1 MSSTEDFI
9 LNWLNQTLNIQPSI
23 KNIPK
28 EFSNGYKFALLL
40 NTLNEIT
47 NEELIEF
54 NDSNNIKE
62 IKSNFKKIKTYFHTR
77 LNLYIREDEFNE
89 VINKDVSK
97 SVVILY
103 KIKNSVQKKKI
114 NFLEIKTSDIKL
126 TQEELNLKIQELMR
140 ETTKDNI
147 EDKEKEKEK
156 KVKEIKE
163 SPTPRKEVYNK
174 FTIRKMF
181 DGKSELN
188 PIESVS
194 SGLNKNKKLK
204 KNSDSNNDD
213 ENLNELNLEINDSNN
228 QTIGTNSENKNL
240 GNNNIK
246 TLENNSIQSNK
257 KLLPKIK
264 IKKNLKGNFKYINIT
279 DAKEKENDFFN
290 DYGMMK
296 INELRNKSKL
306 EELKK
311 LELKKEALKNINP
324 YEPKERYRIDF
335 IKKLNSP
342 IYKFTKSTGINV
354 SKKINPNY
362 NSYTKRYEYSKEYT
376 EIKKRAELN
385 KEILNIKKLINKDI
399 EEVKRSQKIYLRPLP
414 NPYSTRN
421 SHSKFNKVN
430 YLNQV
435 DLINI
440 EEYTSKKAKRY
451 SHIKQVYPYLR
462 NVVSSIIDLT
472 EDIYEYQQENE
483 KEVLDLEDFQKFI
496 ELFITNKQKKK
507 TVAITKSESI
517 DNINNIKKL
526 DPNTLKLKDEE
537 KFLIQDYINYIGIWD
552 KKKIIENEEKAIT
565 KFDIKKIKPEL
576 PQDYEPTKNEL
587 DDITIPYKLNDN
599 YLLGNTLLNLIET
612 KYNNLNDENHEN
624 KNDENININKWDYI
638 PYKISILGYPLSGR
652 KLIAENLGKKYP
664 NLKVYSIKKIFRE
677 YYTQYKDLTEKIEGN
692 PKYNNL
698 KPNQIEQMKEEK
710 QKKLEQFESIKNIL
724 QPFIDMIDEE
734 KKKKLESNI
743 SMYKSPRKSKRPSIT
758 KGKKSPLANEAASP
772 KKGEKNK
779 NVNQNEEVFIEENI
793 NEDLKKI
800 PSDELLFNLLK
811 YKIEKDFIKPQKE
824 DIEKEI
830 NEYQNKILNIKK
842 EIENCEKVK
851 AESNKPN
858 PKNDALINNLNQ
870 NLENMKSASIKGFI
884 LVDYP
889 SNINQSVL
897 LENYLTGYEDE
908 LQKPKTE
915 KDITINN
922 ISNFFDYK
930 IQPKENT
937 TIKKSGIDFVINL
950 KTNEKMVDQR
960 FQNIKYDPITDT
972 IYTDL
977 NEENNGKQNLDKKVM
992 ERLVNEVPYLT
1003 KENLEFY
1010 KEEYNNNISSIK
1022 LLYNKFGMYVDNND
1036 ELNIDD
1042 NDLNLNFNDKE
1053 IKKSYQEIELETFVE
1068 NKQIQNNN
1076 ENIDETNKNIKMNSP
1091 KKNEIKQETT
1101 KNDVDEK
1108 NLNKAINFISDEII
1122 NVLYKE
1128 KDKAD
1133 KIIFYSQNPEA
1144 DNNNQEDKGSSK
1156 RIRFE
1161 PDLKINEINDDKKK
1175 KVNINQSTISSKG
1188 NIGDS
1193 IFLSSML
1200 QNLDKVLNIISEFNI
1215 QYNNNL
1221 GKFIFLI
1228 NIQRNKIYQKLNS
1241 YQTIFRDFLNYKTNK
1256 KKLIHVFI
1264 NKYNEFFEK
1273 NNFFESDKAINEFNT
1288 DIEEISN
1295 DLWLLINEKEKK
1307 SIQEL
1312 NFIKNEGFMQ
1322 KELEKFHFNIK
1333 ELFLIETEKFI
1344 KMIKSI
1350 IYLYLYESKTHNKNI
1365 SEIKNLLE
1373 DQIDIDII
1381 FKDISPIII
1390 KDINIENLVS
1400 QIKANINI
1408 MFENS
1413 IHIIFSF
1420 ENVISKL
1427 IEEIK
1432 YLVMVSNKKF
1442 TKKSTIKYGPGSN
1455 NTSISLGQGN
1465 SPQTFHEKLLQI
1477 LQNEKNKYKYRV
1489 LYLKYFSK
1497 KYITI
1502 IFQTFQDIYNNLDQ
1516 WIITNVSLQNDALNS
1531 VISVFKTKL
1540 QERQIIDEKKDIDI
1554 IEMDEFEK
1562 SDDNLEEKGDD
1573 IKLKPIDNNSVIGG
1587 RVYNKLNI
1595 DYLIKD
1601 SFMDIKIEEISG
1613 NKGDKIFKIILP
1625 DDLDHNQLKE
1635 NDFYFDI
1642 NKFNAIYLKVK
1653 KYEIEPNIIGKDLF
1667 YEIFLKQYCIDKYD
1681 EYICEETKE
1690 FNFEKEE
1697 KISNRTNKKKKTRTK
1712 KEVIQK
1718 EEDETDTNN
1727 LTSNLNTKENLNLNN
1742 IGGICNAIKLLNTK
1756 QQSRIYSLY
1765 KINVEHKTENKNE
1778 ENKENKENEEN
1789 KENSNEE
1796 IKVYEIYLNTN
1807 EIFTILALIGCKVL
1821 NSIEEENIVKDLKEK
1836 LISNKYLSKKDFMEY
1851 NFWFEKDFE
1860 YQNHIIKSEEIIP
1873 KKSKKN
1879 TKDIINKISIKE
1891 FIFNLWKDENG
1902 NKMDFDKFINILKI
1916 NRYMTDIN
1924 AFKEEKYYNI
1934 IFES

>member
-9 LNWLNQTLNIQPSI
+9 LNWLNQTLKIQPSI

-28 EFSNGYKFALLL
+28 EFSNGYKFAILL

-47 NEELIEF
+47 NEELSEF
-54 NDSNNIKE
+54 SDSNNMKE
-62 IKSNFKKIKTYFHTR
+62 IKSNFKKIKTYFHTK
-77 LNLYIREDEFNE
+77 LNLDIREDEFNE

-97 SVVILY
+97 AFVILY

-140 ETTKDNI
+140 ETTKDNN
-147 EDKEKEKEK
+147 EDKEKEKKE
-156 KVKEIKE
+156 KEIKDKE
-163 SPTPRKEVYNK
+163 IFPTPRKEVYNK
-174 FTIRKMF
+174 YTIRKMF
-181 DGKSELN
+181 DGKNELN

-194 SGLNKNKKLK
+194 SGLNKNKILK
-204 KNSDSNNDD
+204 KYSSSNNDD
-213 ENLNELNLEINDSNN
+213 NLNELNLDINDSNN

-264 IKKNLKGNFKYINIT
+264 IKKSLKGSFNNINLT

-296 INELRNKSKL
+296 INELRNKLKND
-306 EELKK
+306 ELRKI
-311 LELKKEALKNINP
+311 EIQKEALKNINP

-335 IKKLNSP
+335 IKKINSP
-342 IYKFTKSTGINV
+342 LYKFSKSTGINL
-354 SKKINPNY
+354 SRKINPNY
-362 NSYTKRYEYSKEYT
+362 NSYTKRHEYAKEFT
-376 EIKKRAELN
+376 EIKKRNELN
-385 KEILNIKKLINKDI
+385 QELFNIKKLINKNI
-399 EEVKRSQKIYLRPLP
+399 EEVKKSQKIYLRPLP
-414 NPYSTRN
+414 NPYSPKNT
-421 SHSKFNKVN
+421 SSKFNKVN
-430 YLNQV
+430 FLNQV

-440 EEYTSKKAKRY
+440 EEYKSNKAKRY
-451 SHIKQVYPYLR
+451 LHIKQVYPYLR

-483 KEVLDLEDFQKFI
+483 KEVLELEDFQKFI

-507 TVAITKSESI
+507 VVTIKKSDSI

-526 DPNTLKLKDEE
+526 DPNSLNLKDEE
-537 KFLIQDYINYIGIWD
+537 KFLVQDYINYIGIWD

-612 KYNNLNDENHEN
+612 KFNNLNDENHETN
-624 KNDENININKWDYI
+624 KDESINLNKWDYI

-664 NLKVYSIKKIFRE
+664 NMKVYSIKKIFRE

-698 KPNQIEQMKEEK
+698 KPNQIEQLKEEK
-710 QKKLEQFESIKNIL
+710 QKKLEQFDSIAKIL
-724 QPFIDMIDEE
+724 QPFIDMINEE
-734 KKKKLESNI
+734 KKKKHESNAAI
-743 SMYKSPRKSKRPSIT
+743 NKSPRKSKRPSIT
-758 KGKKSPLANEAASP
+758 KGKKSGLTSEASSP
-772 KKGEKNK
+772 KKGDKNK
-779 NVNQNEEVFIEENI
+779 NVNQKEEDFIEENI

-800 PSDELLFNLLK
+800 PSDEILFNLLK
-811 YKIEKDFIKPQKE
+811 YTIEKDFIKPPKE
-824 DIEKEI
+824 DVEKEI

-858 PKNDALINNLNQ
+858 PKNDAQINNLNQ

-915 KDITINN
+915 KDITLNN

-930 IQPKENT
+930 IQPKENS

-1003 KENLEFY
+1003 KENMEFF
-1010 KEEYNNNISSIK
+1010 KEEYKNNISSIK

-1053 IKKSYQEIELETFVE
+1053 IKKSYQEIELDTFIE

-1076 ENIDETNKNIKMNSP
+1076 DYTNETNKNVKMNSP
-1091 KKNEIKQETT
+1091 KKNEVKQDTT
-1101 KNDVDEK
+1101 KNEVDEN
-1108 NLNKAINFISDEII
+1108 NLNKAINFISDKII

-1128 KDKAD
+1128 KDKLD
-1133 KIIFYSQNPEA
+1133 KKIFYSLNPEA
-1144 DNNNQEDKGSSK
+1144 NNNNQDDKGSTT
-1156 RIRFE
+1156 RIKFD

-1175 KVNINQSTISSKG
+1175 KVNINQSTIFPKG
-1188 NIGDS
+1188 NAGES
-1193 IFLSSML
+1193 IFLSSMIK
-1200 QNLDKVLNIISEFNI
+1200 NLDNVLNIVSDFNI

-1241 YQTIFRDFLNYKTNK
+1241 YQTTFRDFLNYKTTK

-1295 DLWLLINEKEKK
+1295 DLWLLINEKEKN

-1312 NFIKNEGFMQ
+1312 NYIKNEGFMQ

-1333 ELFLIETEKFI
+1333 ELFLIETQKFI
-1344 KMIKSI
+1344 KMIHSI

-1373 DQIDIDII
+1373 NQIDLDII
-1381 FKDISPIII
+1381 LKDTSPIII

-1400 QIKANINI
+1400 QILSNINI

-1413 IHIIFSF
+1413 IHVIFSF

-1432 YLVMVSNKKF
+1432 YLVMISNKKL
-1442 TKKSTIKYGPGSN
+1442 TKKSTLKLGPGSN
-1455 NTSISLGQGN
+1455 NTSISLGPGN
-1465 SPQTFHEKLLQI
+1465 TPQPLHEKLLQI
-1477 LQNEKNKYKYRV
+1477 IQNEKNKYKYRV
-1489 LYLKYFSK
+1489 LYLKYFAK

-1531 VISVFKTKL
+1531 VIAVFKSKL
-1540 QERQIIDEKKDIDI
+1540 QERQLIDEKKDIDI

-1587 RVYNKLNI
+1587 RIYNKLNI
-1595 DYLIKD
+1595 DYLIKN
-1601 SFMDIKIEEISG
+1601 SFMDIKIEEING
-1613 NKGDKIFKIILP
+1613 NNKGEKIYKMLLP
-1625 DDLDHNQLKE
+1625 DEFDQKQLKE

-1642 NKFNAIYLKVK
+1642 NKFNDIYLKVK
-1653 KYEIEPNIIGKDLF
+1653 KYEIEPNIISKDLF
-1667 YEIFLKQYCIDKYD
+1667 YEVFLKQYCIDKYE
-1681 EYICEETKE
+1681 EYECEEVKE
-1690 FNFEKEE
+1690 INIDKTE
-1697 KISNRTNKKKKTRTK
+1697 KINNRTNKKKRTRTK
-1712 KEVIQK
+1712 KEITQK
-1718 EEDETDTNN
+1718 EEDETDTNI

-1742 IGGICNAIKLLNTK
+1742 LGGICNAIKLLNTK
-1756 QQSRIYSLY
+1756 RQSKIYSLY
-1765 KINVEHKTENKNE
+1765 KINIEHKTENKSE
-1778 ENKENKENEEN
+1778 ENKENND
-1789 KENSNEE
+1789 EE

-1807 EIFTILALIGCKVL
+1807 EIFTILSLIGCKVL
-1821 NSIEEENIVKDLKEK
+1821 NSIEEENIAKDLKEK
-1836 LISNKYLSKKDFMEY
+1836 LISDKYLSKKDFMEY

-1879 TKDIINKISIKE
+1879 TKDIISKITLKE
-1891 FIFNLWKDENG
+1891 FLFNLWKDESG
-1902 NKMDFDKFINILKI
+1902 NKMDFDKFINMLKI